1 MARAGKVAVH
11 RITTAGAAEP
21 ADIGSRERAYLVMM
35 GIRFVAIIAA
45 VVFSGFWRWVAIAA
59 GVILP
64 YVAVVT
70 VNATKTRGTQA
81 DPAFWAAN
89 SKLAIT
95 GQPVPSGSPTSNEP
109 AGRDNPGRRKQA
121 SR

>member
-1 MARAGKVAVH
+1 MARAGRVAVH

-45 VVFSGFWRWVAIAA
+45 VVVPGFWRWVAIAA

-64 YVAVVT
+64 YVAVIT
-70 VNATKTRGTQA
+70 VNAAKTRGTPA
-81 DPAFWAAN
+81 DPAFWTDNRPALTDAP
-89 SKLAIT
+89 A
-95 GQPVPSGSPTSNEP
+95 QPTWQPRVVNHDDLDQ
-109 AGRDNPGRRKQA
+109 RDG
-121 SR
+121 

>member
-1 MARAGKVAVH
+1 MTRAGKVAVH
-11 RITTAGAAEP
+11 RITTAGATEP

-45 VVFSGFWRWVAIAA
+45 VVVPGFWRWIAIAA

-81 DPAFWAAN
+81 DPAFWAKN
-89 SKLAIT
+89 DKLAIA
-95 GQPVPSGSPTSNEP
+95 QEPNPPWHPTPGEP
-109 AGRDNPGRRKQA
+109 ASRLPGQG
-121 SR
+121 